1 MTHIDSLLA
10 PNQPWI
16 EVISV
21 LQRAGHKAFLV
32 GGCVRDLLLGLK
44 TKDADV
50 ATSARPEQVEA
61 LFQNTIPVGKAFG
74 VIVVL
79 VRSQP
84 IEVATFRRD
93 DAYVDGRHPTAVH
106 FSDETEDARRR
117 DFTINALYL
126 DPVGR
131 TILDPVSGKRDL
143 SARLIR
149 AVGDPAERFSEDR
162 LRILRAIRFQ
172 ARLGFRIH
180 PATQRA
186 IRAFSANLEGISPE
200 RIRGE
205 LSRMLTESNPALAF
219 QTLARLG
226 PLASV
231 LPQVARVSSL
241 PSAFSRR
248 RRTRLHDLLAQMLW
262 LKPQQE
268 TVAWALLLSQ
278 CAATQGLPVD
288 RVWHRS
294 SNSAID
300 VLRGFNSSK
309 QLADDV
315 GTVLRNLS
323 LLYQASSLDLA
334 AKKHILL
341 GPAATETLEAWRILA
356 LAHHTPWLRQWQEMA
371 HLFSLLKA
379 QPPQLSDW
387 VTGHDLASLGYAPGP
402 IMGRILRALE
412 QALLNESLHTR
423 EEALA
428 FVQAN
433 FPLNPTA
440 PPASALDPN
449 KR

>member
-21 LQRAGHKAFLV
+21 LQRAGHRAFLV

-61 LFQNTIPVGKAFG
+61 LFPSTIPVGKAFG

-79 VRSQP
+79 IRNQP

-131 TILDPVSGKRDL
+131 TILDPVNGKPDL
-143 SARLIR
+143 ASRLIR
-149 AVGDPAERFSEDR
+149 AVGNPAERFQEDR

-186 IRAFSANLEGISPE
+186 IKSFANDLDGISPE

-219 QTLARLG
+219 KTLAALG
-226 PLASV
+226 PLSSV
-231 LPQVARVSSL
+231 LPQVASLCAL
-241 PSAFSRR
+241 PSVFARAPKSRFD
-248 RRTRLHDLLAQMLW
+248 DLLKQMLW

-268 TVAWALLLSQ
+268 TVAWALLLAQSAARPDLPLDAVWRLSSQ
-278 CAATQGLPVD
+278 A
-288 RVWHRS
+288 
-294 SNSAID
+294 AID

-315 GTVLRNLS
+315 GCVLKNIA
-323 LLYQASSLDLA
+323 LLFQANSMDLA
-334 AKKHILL
+334 AKKRMLL
-341 GPAATETLEAWRILA
+341 GPAAEETLETWRILA
-356 LAHHTPWLRQWQEMA
+356 LAHHTPWLQQWQEMA
-371 HLFSLLKA
+371 HLHSLLKA
-379 QPPQLSDW
+379 QRPQLADW
-387 VTGHDLASLGYAPGP
+387 VTGHDLAHMGYTPGP
-402 IMGRILRALE
+402 IMGRILKALE
-412 QALLNESLHTR
+412 RELLNESIHSR

-428 FVQAN
+428 FVQRH
-433 FPLNPTA
+433 FPLA
-440 PPASALDPN
+440 PPEPPHSAPEPTT
-449 KR
+449 R